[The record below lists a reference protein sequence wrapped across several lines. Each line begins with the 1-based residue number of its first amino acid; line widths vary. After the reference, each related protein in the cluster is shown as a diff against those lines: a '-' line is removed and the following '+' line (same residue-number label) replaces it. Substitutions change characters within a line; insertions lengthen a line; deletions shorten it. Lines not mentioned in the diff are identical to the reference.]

1 MGEEPGDC
9 LCSAGFSMPISLL
22 PLVAAGLRL
31 GSANTETLDG
41 LVGTAL
47 IRAISSFRDS
57 FCVLSVSRCC
67 KEMLDAL
74 SKFADFRSLF
84 SFSSRAILP
93 RSSEDLS
100 STASLTL
107 ELSDSSMSEF

>member
-1 MGEEPGDC
+1 MISVGEEPGDC

-22 PLVAAGLRL
+22 PLVAAGLRF

-74 SKFADFRSLF
+74 SKFVFC
-84 SFSSRAILP
+84 SSRKAFF
-93 RSSEDLS
+93 S
-100 STASLTL
+100 
-107 ELSDSSMSEF
+107 